1 MRKLPTRHT
10 KGVVELVVR
19 IIHLITTEY
28 CLQAAFIEGSIMSH
42 KGQALNQR
50 LYLFPY
56 LRKNGG
62 IVCVFTTEA
71 VNLRTPVVIV
81 VWFRLNEG
89 VEGIH
94 NLSVPDNNY
103 AHRTNRT
110 PLVIGCLKI
119 YCCKISHI
127 FLQR

>member
-1 MRKLPTRHT
+1 MVVVLHAETTSLGNCLELMVRQTGELAAGGA

-50 LYLFPY
+50 LYLRPHFWKDGSIICI
-56 LRKNGG
+56 L
-62 IVCVFTTEA
+62 TAEA

-89 VEGIH
+89 VEGIY

-103 AHRTNRT
+103 AH
-110 PLVIGCLKI
+110 
-119 YCCKISHI
+119 
-127 FLQR
+127 